1 MNEPKLSYLTN
12 SNSMQTDMPKIFCS
26 CHPEDAKILPDI
38 CNDLLTVL
46 DCMVFYY
53 PEGVEP
59 DAEQA
64 ETDLQHM
71 NLFVPIISAKAIFQD
86 CFVSNHVFRI
96 ADKYG
101 IPVLPIMLEA
111 GLEEDFDR
119 RFGNIQCLLKNGN
132 AVDATSLPYEEKL
145 KNSLTSILNTDIDR
159 QKLRNAFDASIF
171 LSYRKKDRASA
182 QELIRIIHED
192 ETCRN
197 ISIWYDEFLIPGED
211 FNDNIRSELEQSS
224 VFVMVVTPHVTEENN
239 YIQIVEYPLAV
250 SLGKTVIP
258 CELIETPVS
267 RMTECYPGINSAISA
282 VNAEEVHKAIIDSI
296 NKMGINPAES
306 TAEKEYLMGISYLNG
321 IGTEKNPEI
330 ARQLILSAAEA
341 GEPNAMRRA
350 AVMYQYGLAVER
362 NIDTA
367 IEWQQKLITYLKE
380 SYDEND
386 DAKIEWCREV
396 INLAD
401 LLGINKNYMEAYDTY
416 SRIPLYAR
424 NEKYKNNRVFLHIS
438 AEACELK
445 AKLYRSQGWSSQ
457 ARAFGLRFAIESRER
472 IHELEKTKESALE
485 LTEAYLMDGQ
495 CCVDLQYLPGVQ
507 ETIIKVL
514 EVMPDTDI
522 EKDGHY
528 AHILVDLDHGIP
540 SADEYAYIVRLLTC
554 CNELSKLYIVTA
566 MWYSAEKLV
575 EATMDAAGKLAAAV
589 PTYDTKRL
597 VLNAY
602 LNDADRNAGYLGPGA
617 TETAYQKAR
626 RYAEGLYEEFGLT
639 ESLLDI
645 AEIDL
650 KTVQWVYRKTDKK
663 KALDICSEAYASLE
677 KLYEETPL
685 YHIKKLLLKVSVEHS
700 ALNYMLGN
708 KDAAYPEMKSAVADA
723 EKIYPESYNY
733 TDLLEYADILATYA
747 TMLKQDWELDE
758 AVAVAEKRRKVLQS
772 AMEITG
778 HRIREMK
785 IYLSALSELLDMYN
799 LNADFDKV
807 DEVQN
812 ELDHLQ
818 EEYAAVM
825 PKNVFK
831 MGR

>member
-1 MNEPKLSYLTN
+1 MNGPQLSYLTH
-12 SNSMQTDMPKIFCS
+12 SNSMHTDMPKIFCA
-26 CHPEDAKILPDI
+26 CHPKDAQLLPDI
-38 CNDLLTVL
+38 CNDLLTAL

-53 PEGVEP
+53 PEGAEP

-64 ETDLQHM
+64 ETDLQYM
-71 NLFVPIISAKAIFQD
+71 NLFVPIISAKAIFQE

-96 ADKYG
+96 AEKYG

-111 GLEEDFDR
+111 GLEEDFDK

-145 KNSLTSILNTDIDR
+145 KNSLISILNTDIDR

-267 RMTECYPGINSAISA
+267 RVTECYPGIHSTIPA
-282 VNAEEVHKAIIDSI
+282 VNAEEVHKTIIDSI
-296 NKMGINPAES
+296 NKMGIRPAES

-330 ARQLILSAAEA
+330 ARQLILSAAQA

-367 IEWQQKLITYLKE
+367 IEWQRKLITYLEERSDK
-380 SYDEND
+380 ND
-386 DAKIEWCREV
+386 DETIKWCREV
-396 INLAD
+396 INLAE
-401 LLGINKNYMEAYDTY
+401 LLGISKNYMEAYDTY
-416 SRIPLYAR
+416 SRIPIYAR
-424 NEKYKNNRVFLHIS
+424 NEKYKNNSAFLHVS
-438 AEACELK
+438 AESYELK

-457 ARAFGLRFAIESRER
+457 ARAFGFKFAIESRER

-485 LTEAYLMDGQ
+485 LTETYLMDGQ
-495 CCVDLQYLPGVQ
+495 CCVDLQYLPGVE

-528 AHILVDLDHGIP
+528 ADILVDLDHGIP
-540 SADEYAYIVRLLTC
+540 SADEYAYIVRLLKC

-566 MWYSAEKLV
+566 MWYSAEKLI
-575 EATMDAAGKLAAAV
+575 EATGAAAEKLAAAV
-589 PTYDTKRL
+589 PTYDT
-597 VLNAY
+597 
-602 LNDADRNAGYLGPGA
+602 
-617 TETAYQKAR
+617 
-626 RYAEGLYEEFGLT
+626 
-639 ESLLDI
+639 
-645 AEIDL
+645 
-650 KTVQWVYRKTDKK
+650 
-663 KALDICSEAYASLE
+663 
-677 KLYEETPL
+677 
-685 YHIKKLLLKVSVEHS
+685 
-700 ALNYMLGN
+700 
-708 KDAAYPEMKSAVADA
+708 
-723 EKIYPESYNY
+723 
-733 TDLLEYADILATYA
+733 
-747 TMLKQDWELDE
+747 
-758 AVAVAEKRRKVLQS
+758 
-772 AMEITG
+772 
-778 HRIREMK
+778 
-785 IYLSALSELLDMYN
+785 
-799 LNADFDKV
+799 
-807 DEVQN
+807 
-812 ELDHLQ
+812 
-818 EEYAAVM
+818 
-825 PKNVFK
+825 
-831 MGR
+831 

>member
-12 SNSMQTDMPKIFCS
+12 SNSMHSDMPKIFCS
-26 CHPEDAKILPDI
+26 CHPEDAQILPDI
-38 CNDLLTVL
+38 CNDLLTAL

-53 PEGVEP
+53 PGGVEP

-71 NLFVPIISAKAIFQD
+71 NLFVPIISAKAIFQE

-111 GLEEDFDR
+111 GLEEDFDM

-224 VFVMVVTPHVTEENN
+224 VFVMVVTPHVTEDNN

-267 RMTECYPGINSAISA
+267 RMTECYPGINSAIPA
-282 VNAEEVHKAIIDSI
+282 ANVEEVHKAILDSI
-296 NKMGINPAES
+296 NKMGIRPAES

-330 ARQLILSAAEA
+330 ARQLILSAAKA
-341 GEPNAMRRA
+341 GEPDAMRRA

-367 IEWQQKLITYLKE
+367 IEWQQKLITYLEEAPDK
-380 SYDEND
+380 ND
-386 DAKIEWCREV
+386 DAIIEWCREV

-401 LLGINKNYMEAYDTY
+401 LLGISKNYMEAYDTY
-416 SRIPLYAR
+416 SRIPLYAK
-424 NEKYKNNRVFLHIS
+424 NEKYKNNSVFLHVS
-438 AEACELK
+438 AEAYELK
-445 AKLYRSQGWSSQ
+445 AKLYQSQGWSSQ
-457 ARAFGLRFAIESRER
+457 ARAFGFNFAIESRER

-528 AHILVDLDHGIP
+528 ADILVDLDHGIP
-540 SADEYAYIVRLLTC
+540 SADEYAYIVRLLNC

-566 MWYSAEKLV
+566 MWYSAEKLI
-575 EATMDAAGKLAAAV
+575 EATVDAAEKLAAAV

-602 LNDADRNAGYLGPGA
+602 LNDADRNAGYLGQGPIEA
-617 TETAYQKAR
+617 AYQKAR

-685 YHIKKLLLKVSVEHS
+685 YHIKKLLLKFSVERS

-708 KDAAYPEMKSAVADA
+708 KDAAYPEMKSAAADA

-733 TDLLEYADILATYA
+733 TDLLEYADILAVYA

-758 AVAVAEKRRKVLQS
+758 AVTVAEKRRKVLHS

-778 HRIREMK
+778 HRVKELK
-785 IYLSALSELLDMYN
+785 VYLSALSELLDMYN

-818 EEYAAVM
+818 EEYAAVL